1 MEKKSIKR
9 IILWAVGIPL
19 GLIVSITVFAV
30 AAFEVAPDPSRNVMI
45 KVASVFTPLQEF
57 IDKGDALAPAY
68 QALAN
73 GDYERV
79 NEICD
84 SLEENSSVP
93 EIDLQLL
100 RSTVNARTN
109 RRKAAEFCLK
119 KACASFKGRQVEM
132 NTYATAAIRLARVLR
147 SKGDYKGAITTI
159 TTAIDAIEKHNGGIY
174 LDDQT
179 LSNLYIVMASSMAAL
194 GQTDEAEQRFQE
206 AIKAFVESK
215 KALELID
222 YEAKADTNYYYMMA
236 TVTSAA
242 TEAFIDAGSYDKATE
257 WLKREEQNIE
267 ESNQYGDSL
276 RWYRDL
282 FLFNL
287 HLKKA
292 NVLEH
297 EGDHQAAAQEYAL
310 STETQQAQTQS
321 GILDRYQYLTSAK
334 RWKEALDLFEQV
346 DTFVNET
353 GSKYTLDNI
362 NSLLMPEYRALRGT
376 GQTAKAIA
384 LADSISLRLGDA
396 IQKTKNDD
404 AAELA
409 AIYDTQQKEAKI
421 AEREAA
427 LHRQRA
433 IWLLVALVLLT
444 VFFVVYTL
452 VRRRI
457 VKMKAEHERL
467 ENELSIARDIQMSM
481 VPSVFPDYEGLD
493 MYASM
498 TPAKEVGGDLYGYV
512 LLGDKLYFAVGD
524 VSGKGVPA
532 SLFMAQ
538 ATRLF
543 RTLATQGMMPAD
555 ICTRMNDA
563 LSGEDNESDMFVT
576 FFLGLL
582 DLNTGHLDFCNAGH
596 NPPVVGSDKREVISD
611 KCEFLE
617 MIPNAPIGLWPG
629 LEYEGEAIESIKGRP
644 LFIYTDGLNEAENK
658 AQEQFGDDRLL
669 DILSHSNFEDA
680 RQTIEALSAEVE
692 KHRNGADPNDDLTM
706 MCVVIK

>member
-1 MEKKSIKR
+1 MGIQYMLTGVSPGHGPMGVK
-9 IILWAVGIPL
+9 AVNTPVEICGMD
-19 GLIVSITVFAV
+19 
-30 AAFEVAPDPSRNVMI
+30 VAPGEIIHLDENGAVKFPREYLA
-45 KVASVFTPLQEF
+45 KV
-57 IDKGDALAPAY
+57 
-68 QALAN
+68 
-73 GDYERV
+73 
-79 NEICD
+79 
-84 SLEENSSVP
+84 LE
-93 EIDLQLL
+93 
-100 RSTVNARTN
+100 
-109 RRKAAEFCLK
+109 
-119 KACASFKGRQVEM
+119 
-132 NTYATAAIRLARVLR
+132 

-159 TTAIDAIEKHNGGIY
+159 TTAIDAIKKHNGSIY

-194 GQTDEAEQRFQE
+194 GQTNEAEQCFQE

-215 KALELID
+215 KTFELID
-222 YEAKADTNYYYMMA
+222 YEAKEDTSYYYMMA

-242 TEAFIDAGSYDKATE
+242 TDAFIGAGRYDKASE

-276 RWYRDL
+276 RQYRDV
-282 FLFNL
+282 FLFN
-287 HLKKA
+287 HHMKKA
-292 NVLEH
+292 KVLEH
-297 EGDHQAAAQEYAL
+297 EGNHQAAAQEYAL

-321 GILDRYQYLTSAK
+321 GILNRYQYLTSAK
-334 RWKEALDLFEQV
+334 RWQEALDLFEQV
-346 DTFVNET
+346 DTFVNEL
-353 GSKYTLDNI
+353 GNKYTLDNI
-362 NSLLMPEYRALRGT
+362 NSLLIPEYRALRGT

-384 LADSISLRLGDA
+384 LADSISLKLGDA

-421 AEREAA
+421 AEREAT

-433 IWLLVALVLLT
+433 MGLLVALVLLT
-444 VFFVVYTL
+444 IFFTIYTL

-481 VPSVFPDYEGLD
+481 VPSVFPDYQGLD

-543 RTLATQGMMPAD
+543 RTLATQGMMPAE
-555 ICTRMNDA
+555 ICTSMNAA
-563 LSGEDNESDMFVT
+563 LTEDNEQGMFVT
-576 FFLGLL
+576 LFLGLI
-582 DLNTGHLDFCNAGH
+582 DLKTGHMDFCNAGH
-596 NPPVVGSDKREVISD
+596 NPPIVGSGKRDMASSE
-611 KCEFLE
+611 CHFLE

-629 LEYEGEAIESIKGRP
+629 LEYEGEAIENIKGCP
-644 LFIYTDGLNEAENK
+644 LFIYTDGLNEAENMT
-658 AQEQFGDDRLL
+658 QEQFGDDHLP
-669 DILSHSNFEDA
+669 DILQHTDFESAHQVIDMLA
-680 RQTIEALSAEVE
+680 AEVE
-692 KHRNGADPNDDLTM
+692 KHRAGAEPNDDLTM
-706 MCVVIK
+706 MCIRIL